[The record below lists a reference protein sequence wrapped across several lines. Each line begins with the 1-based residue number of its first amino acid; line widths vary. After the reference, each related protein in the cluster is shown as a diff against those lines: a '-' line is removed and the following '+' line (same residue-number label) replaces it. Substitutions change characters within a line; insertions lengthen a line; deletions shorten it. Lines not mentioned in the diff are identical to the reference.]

1 MTDEAPAA
9 DKTIPEK
16 YKGLGYHELNAMLNL
31 YGADG
36 KIQFDADKR
45 AAREYFLQ
53 HVNTNTVFFHD
64 LEEKLEYLVENN
76 FYESEVL
83 DLYDFA
89 FIKACFKQAY
99 AHKFRFRTFLGA
111 YKYYTMYTL
120 RSNDGT
126 RILERFEDRV
136 VMVALTLATLA
147 YSLPML
153 LESLKPVFDDRS
165 PDADDRAFDGA
176 VAIARAFVEAAVAR
190 KAAKYRAEAVVM
202 AAIAAAGDGRVLELP
217 MGMPFRS
224 AITAWRSPTRRLR
237 PRTCRSRRLPR

>member
-1 MTDEAPAA
+1 MEPTTPARS
-9 DKTIPEK
+9 P
-16 YKGLGYHELNAMLNL
+16 GLNHFDLNASLNL
-31 YGADG
+31 YSPEG
-36 KIQFDADKR
+36 KLQLDKD
-45 AAREYFLQ
+45 REAVRQYFRDDINQ
-53 HVNTNTVFFHD
+53 NTRFFHN

-136 VMVALTLATLA
+136 VMNALYLGNGDRTLATQLVDEIITGA
-147 YSLPML
+147 YQP
-153 LESLKPVFDDRS
+153 
-165 PDADDRAFDGA
+165 A
-176 VAIARAFVEAAVAR
+176 
-190 KAAKYRAEAVVM
+190 
-202 AAIAAAGDGRVLELP
+202 
-217 MGMPFRS
+217 
-224 AITAWRSPTRRLR
+224 TPTFN
-237 PRTCRSRRLPR
+237 